1 MTTFAIIKD
10 ALLVLMEG
18 LPKGIDFNDVM
29 NIFLNIE
36 GVVRVHNLRIWA
48 LTLDKTALSA
58 HIAISKMQHIVK
70 VKNYCQMGNNSRK
83 IRSIFQKSYF

>member
-10 ALLVLMEG
+10 TLIVLMEG

-36 GVVRVHNLRIWA
+36 GVIRVHNLRIWA
-48 LTLDKTALSA
+48 LSLDKMALSA
-58 HIAISKMQHIVK
+58 HIAISMHAVTYKK
-70 VKNYCQMGNNSRK
+70 VLN
-83 IRSIFQKSYF
+83 I